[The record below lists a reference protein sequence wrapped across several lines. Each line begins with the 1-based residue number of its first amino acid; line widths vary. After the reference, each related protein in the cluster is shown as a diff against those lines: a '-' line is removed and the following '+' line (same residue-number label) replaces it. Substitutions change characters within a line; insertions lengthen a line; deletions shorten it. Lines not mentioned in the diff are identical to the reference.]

1 MIAEGGTSGRE
12 RADGTLQRL
21 VVYHGEKARR
31 CAPTLWKLETMGLR
45 SGLSDQ
51 IYRTTQ
57 SDNTVQERSSSPHQR
72 RVKLPGGQRGF
83 AEPVFVGSTAGV
95 T

>member
-31 CAPTLWKLETMGLR
+31 CAPTLWKLETIGLQA
-45 SGLSDQ
+45 GLSDQ

-57 SDNTVQERSSSPHQR
+57 SDNTVQERSSSPHGDR
-72 RVKLPGGQRGF
+72 FLKP
-83 AEPVFVGSTAGV
+83 EDTNGS
-95 T
+95 